1 MPGGEQLHDDADEP
15 QDAADAPSPEA
26 PPPDTES
33 PDTAPSNTASPAT
46 LLADY
51 DRMPRWVPQAIV
63 LFFLGIVA
71 LATTVWLIGKLK
83 DLLIM
88 LLVALFLSFALEPAV
103 NWLQAKGWRRG
114 TGTAFVFALL
124 FIAAALFIYAMGSLL
139 VDQVQNLVDQ
149 APDYIT
155 DIERWVNDTFDAD
168 VNTDDLAEQ
177 FRSGGAANDLA
188 TGLAGNVL
196 SVGATA
202 VGVLF
207 RGLTVLLFTFY
218 LVADGPRLRRAI
230 CSTMRPDRQRE
241 VLRVWEIAIDKT
253 GGYIYSRGL
262 LAFLSAVF
270 HYFAFLFI
278 GVPFPLPL
286 ALWVGVLSQFVPVV
300 GTYLAG
306 ALPIAIALIDQPIEA
321 LWVLVA
327 IFVYQQVEN
336 YLLAPP
342 ITAHTMDIH
351 PAVAFGAVIAGAS
364 ILGPVGALLA
374 LPAGATL
381 QAFVS
386 TYVNRHDVVDTH
398 LTRSTH
404 ERRSVLSVLTAFRR
418 TRRDDPRP
426 TEEPG

>member
-1 MPGGEQLHDDADEP
+1 MPEGDDAGPEDT
-15 QDAADAPSPEA
+15 PST
-26 PPPDTES
+26 PDV
-33 PDTAPSNTASPAT
+33 P
-46 LLADY
+46 DY
-51 DRMPRWVPQAIV
+51 DRMPRWVPRAIA
-63 LFFLGIVA
+63 LFFVGIIA
-71 LATTVWLIGKLK
+71 LATTVWLIGKLRE
-83 DLLIM
+83 LLVM

-103 NWLQAKGWRRG
+103 NWLQARGWRRG
-114 TGTAFVFALL
+114 PGTAAVFAML
-124 FIAAALFIYAMGSLL
+124 FVAGGLFVYAIGSLF

-149 APDYIT
+149 APEYVADVE
-155 DIERWVNDTFDAD
+155 DWANDTFDAD
-168 VNTDDLAEQ
+168 INTDDLTEQ
-177 FRSGGAANDLA
+177 IQSGSANDIA

-196 SVGATA
+196 SVGAQA

-207 RGLTVLLFTFY
+207 RGLTILLFTFY
-218 LVADGPRLRRAI
+218 LVADGPRLRRSI
-230 CSTMRPDRQRE
+230 CSVMRPDRQRE
-241 VLRVWEIAIDKT
+241 VLRVWEIAVDKT

-270 HYFAFLFI
+270 HYLAFLLI

-286 ALWVGVLSQFVPVV
+286 AIWVGVLSQFVPVV

-306 ALPIAIALIDQPIEA
+306 ALPLVIALIDQPIEA
-321 LWVLVA
+321 LWVLIA
-327 IFVYQQVEN
+327 IVVYQQVEN

-386 TYVNRHDVVDTH
+386 TYVNRHDVVETH
-398 LTRSTH
+398 LTKPPREKKRPFLTI
-404 ERRSVLSVLTAFRR
+404 LSSL
-418 TRRDDPRP
+418 RDTPRNSP
-426 TEEPG
+426 HVPGDEAD

>member
-1 MPGGEQLHDDADEP
+1 MPTGDDDGPVEAPDHREE
-15 QDAADAPSPEA
+15 DAA
-26 PPPDTES
+26 
-33 PDTAPSNTASPAT
+33 TAPARDPRID
-46 LLADY
+46 DY
-51 DRMPRWVPQAIV
+51 DRMPRWVPRAIA

-71 LATTVWLIGKLK
+71 LATSVWLIGKLRE
-83 DLLIM
+83 LLVM

-103 NWLQAKGWRRG
+103 NWLQARGWRRG
-114 TGTAFVFALL
+114 TGTAVVFAVL
-124 FIAAALFIYAMGSLL
+124 FVAGGLFVYAIGSLF

-149 APDYIT
+149 APEYVS
-155 DIERWVNDTFDAD
+155 DIEHWVNDTFNAD
-168 VNTDDLAEQ
+168 INTDDLAAQ
-177 FRSGGAANDLA
+177 LQSGSANDIA

-196 SVGATA
+196 SVGAQA

-207 RGLTVLLFTFY
+207 RGLTILLFTFY
-218 LVADGPRLRRAI
+218 LVADGPRLRRSI

-270 HYFAFLFI
+270 HYVAFLII

-286 ALWVGVLSQFVPVV
+286 AIWVGVLSQFVPVV

-306 ALPIAIALIDQPIEA
+306 ALPLVIALIDQPIEA
-321 LWVLVA
+321 LWVLAA
-327 IFVYQQVEN
+327 IVIYQQVEN

-386 TYVNRHDVVDTH
+386 TYVNRHDVVETH
-398 LTRSTH
+398 LTKPPR
-404 ERRSVLSVLTAFRR
+404 ERRPLLTVLSALRA
-418 TRRDDPRP
+418 TRRDGPVV
-426 TEEPG
+426 PGADEGT

>member
-1 MPGGEQLHDDADEP
+1 MREGDDDGPDRSPGPREDET
-15 QDAADAPSPEA
+15 A
-26 PPPDTES
+26 
-33 PDTAPSNTASPAT
+33 TAPARDPRVD
-46 LLADY
+46 DY
-51 DRMPRWVPQAIV
+51 DRMPRWVPRAIA

-71 LATTVWLIGKLK
+71 LATSVWLIGKLRE
-83 DLLIM
+83 LLVM

-103 NWLQAKGWRRG
+103 NWLQARGWRRG
-114 TGTAFVFALL
+114 TGTAVVFAVL
-124 FIAAALFIYAMGSLL
+124 FVAGGLFVYAIGSLF

-149 APDYIT
+149 APEYVA
-155 DIERWVNDTFDAD
+155 DIEHWVNDTFNAD
-168 VNTDDLAEQ
+168 INTDDLADQ
-177 FRSGGAANDLA
+177 LQSGSANDIA

-196 SVGATA
+196 SVGAQA

-218 LVADGPRLRRAI
+218 LVADGPRLRRSI

-270 HYFAFLFI
+270 HYLAFLLI

-286 ALWVGVLSQFVPVV
+286 AIWVGVLSQFVPVV

-306 ALPIAIALIDQPIEA
+306 ALPLVIALIDQPIEA
-321 LWVLVA
+321 LWVLAA
-327 IFVYQQVEN
+327 IVIYQQVEN

-386 TYVNRHDVVDTH
+386 TYVNRHDVVETH
-398 LTRSTH
+398 LTKPPR
-404 ERRSVLSVLTAFRR
+404 ERRPLLTVLSALRA
-418 TRRDDPRP
+418 TRRDDPVV
-426 TEEPG
+426 PGADEGT

>member
-1 MPGGEQLHDDADEP
+1 MPTGDDDGPVEAPDHREE
-15 QDAADAPSPEA
+15 DAA
-26 PPPDTES
+26 
-33 PDTAPSNTASPAT
+33 TARARDPRID
-46 LLADY
+46 DY
-51 DRMPRWVPQAIV
+51 DRMPRWVPRAIA

-71 LATTVWLIGKLK
+71 LATSVWLIGKLRE
-83 DLLIM
+83 LLVM

-103 NWLQAKGWRRG
+103 NWLQARGWRRG
-114 TGTAFVFALL
+114 TGTAVVFAVL
-124 FIAAALFIYAMGSLL
+124 FVAGGLFVYAIGSLF

-149 APDYIT
+149 APEYVS
-155 DIERWVNDTFDAD
+155 DIEHWVNDTFNAD
-168 VNTDDLAEQ
+168 INTDDLAAQ
-177 FRSGGAANDLA
+177 LQSGSANDIA

-196 SVGATA
+196 SVGAQA

-207 RGLTVLLFTFY
+207 RGLTILLFTFY
-218 LVADGPRLRRAI
+218 LVADGPRLRRSI

-270 HYFAFLFI
+270 HYVAFLII

-286 ALWVGVLSQFVPVV
+286 AIWVGVLSQFVPVV

-306 ALPIAIALIDQPIEA
+306 ALPLVIALIDQPIEA
-321 LWVLVA
+321 LWVLAA
-327 IFVYQQVEN
+327 IVIYQQVEN

-386 TYVNRHDVVDTH
+386 TYVNRHDVVETH
-398 LTRSTH
+398 LTKPPR
-404 ERRSVLSVLTAFRR
+404 ERRPLLTVLSALRA
-418 TRRDDPRP
+418 TRRDGPVV
-426 TEEPG
+426 PGADEGT

>member
-1 MPGGEQLHDDADEP
+1 MPGGESVSDEQLP
-15 QDAADAPSPEA
+15 
-26 PPPDTES
+26 
-33 PDTAPSNTASPAT
+33 
-46 LLADY
+46 DY
-51 DRMPRWVPQAIV
+51 DRMPRWVPRAIL

-71 LATTVWLIGKLK
+71 LATAVWLIGKLRE
-83 DLLIM
+83 LLVM

-103 NWLQAKGWRRG
+103 NWLQARGWRRG
-114 TGTAFVFALL
+114 SGTAAVFTLL
-124 FIAAALFIYAMGSLL
+124 FVAAALFVYAMGALL
-139 VDQVQNLVDQ
+139 VDQIQNLVDQ
-149 APDYIT
+149 APEYLT
-155 DIERWVNDTFDAD
+155 DVEQWVNDTFGTDL
-168 VNTDDLAEQ
+168 NTDDLAEQ
-177 FRSGGAANDLA
+177 FQSGGAANDVA

-196 SVGATA
+196 SVGAQA
-202 VGVLF
+202 VSVLF
-207 RGLTVLLFTFY
+207 RALTVLLFTFY

-230 CSTMRPDRQRE
+230 CSTLRPERQRE

-262 LAFLSAVF
+262 LAFVSAVF
-270 HYFAFLFI
+270 HYFAFLLI
-278 GVPFPLPL
+278 GIPFPLPL

-306 ALPIAIALIDQPIEA
+306 ALPIVIALIDNPIDA
-321 LWVLVA
+321 LWVLLA

-386 TYVNRHDVVDTH
+386 TYVNRHDVVETD
-398 LTRSTH
+398 LTKSPR
-404 ERRSVLSVLTAFRR
+404 ERRSLGALFASLRSSGR
-418 TRRDDPRP
+418 NDPR
-426 TEEPG
+426 EGHEAS

>member
-1 MPGGEQLHDDADEP
+1 
-15 QDAADAPSPEA
+15 
-26 PPPDTES
+26 
-33 PDTAPSNTASPAT
+33 
-46 LLADY
+46 
-51 DRMPRWVPQAIV
+51 MPRWVPRAIA
-63 LFFLGIVA
+63 LFFVGIVA
-71 LATTVWLIGKLK
+71 LATAVWLIGKLR

-103 NWLQAKGWRRG
+103 NTLQARGWRRG
-114 TGTAFVFALL
+114 SGTAVVFAVL
-124 FIAAALFIYAMGSLL
+124 FVAATLFVYAMGALL
-139 VDQVQNLVDQ
+139 VDQVQHLVDE
-149 APDYIT
+149 APDYIA
-155 DIERWVNDTFDAD
+155 DVEDWVNETFDAEL
-168 VNTDDLAEQ
+168 NTDDLAEQ
-177 FRSGGAANDLA
+177 FQSGGAANDVA

-202 VGVLF
+202 LSVLF
-207 RGLTVLLFTFY
+207 RALTVLLFTFY

-230 CSTMRPDRQRE
+230 CSTLRPDRQRE

-262 LAFLSAVF
+262 LAFVSAVF
-270 HYFAFLFI
+270 HYFAFLVI
-278 GVPFPLPL
+278 GIPFPLPL

-306 ALPIAIALIDQPIEA
+306 ALPVIIALIDQPIDA
-321 LWVLVA
+321 LWVLLA
-327 IFVYQQVEN
+327 IFVYQQIEN

-386 TYVNRHDVVDTH
+386 TYVNRHDVVETH
-398 LTRSTH
+398 LTKSPR
-404 ERRSVLSVLTAFRR
+404 ERRSLGALLATFKR
-418 TRRDDPRP
+418 TRRSDPREGHESSP
-426 TEEPG
+426 S

>member
-1 MPGGEQLHDDADEP
+1 MAEGDDVAGEAAGGP
-15 QDAADAPSPEA
+15 TPAPIPER
-26 PPPDTES
+26 
-33 PDTAPSNTASPAT
+33 
-46 LLADY
+46 
-51 DRMPRWVPQAIV
+51 DRMPRWVPRAIA
-63 LFFLGIVA
+63 LFFLGFVA
-71 LATTVWLIGKLK
+71 LATSAWLISKLR

-103 NWLQAKGWRRG
+103 NWLQARGWRRG
-114 TGTAFVFALL
+114 TGTAAVFALL
-124 FIAAALFIYAMGSLL
+124 FLATALFVYAIGSLF

-149 APDYIT
+149 APDYVT
-155 DIERWVNDTFDAD
+155 DIEVWVNDTFDAD
-168 VNTDDLAEQ
+168 IDTNDLADQ
-177 FRSGGAANDLA
+177 LQTGSVNDFA

-196 SVGATA
+196 SVGAQA
-202 VGVLF
+202 VSVLF
-207 RGLTVLLFTFY
+207 RGLTILLFTFY

-230 CSTMRPDRQRE
+230 CSVMRPDRQRE

-262 LAFLSAVF
+262 LAFVSALF
-270 HYFAFLFI
+270 HYVAFLII

-286 ALWVGVLSQFVPVV
+286 AIWVGVLSQFVPVV

-306 ALPIAIALIDQPIEA
+306 ALPILIALIDKPIEA
-321 LWVLVA
+321 LWVLAA
-327 IFVYQQVEN
+327 IAVYQQIEN

-364 ILGPVGALLA
+364 MLGPVGALLA

-386 TYVNRHDVVDTH
+386 TYVNRHDVVETH
-398 LTRSTH
+398 LTRSPR
-404 ERRSVLSVLTAFRR
+404 ERRSLRDLLATFRASG
-418 TRRDDPRP
+418 RDDPRAAHD
-426 TEEPG
+426 

>member
-1 MPGGEQLHDDADEP
+1 MPTGDDDGPDETP
-15 QDAADAPSPEA
+15 DHREEDAAAAPA
-26 PPPDTES
+26 GDHRI
-33 PDTAPSNTASPAT
+33 D
-46 LLADY
+46 DY
-51 DRMPRWVPQAIV
+51 DRMPRWVPRAIA

-71 LATTVWLIGKLK
+71 LATSVWLIGKLRE
-83 DLLIM
+83 LLVM

-103 NWLQAKGWRRG
+103 NWLQARGWRRG
-114 TGTAFVFALL
+114 TGTAVVFAVL
-124 FIAAALFIYAMGSLL
+124 FVAGGLFVYAIGSLF

-149 APDYIT
+149 APEYVS
-155 DIERWVNDTFDAD
+155 DIEHWVNDTFNAD
-168 VNTDDLAEQ
+168 INTDDLADQ
-177 FRSGGAANDLA
+177 LQSGSANDIA

-196 SVGATA
+196 SVGAQA

-270 HYFAFLFI
+270 HYLAFLLI

-286 ALWVGVLSQFVPVV
+286 AIWVGVLSQFVPVV

-306 ALPIAIALIDQPIEA
+306 ALPLVIALIDQPIEA
-321 LWVLVA
+321 LWVLIA
-327 IFVYQQVEN
+327 IVVYQQVEN

-386 TYVNRHDVVDTH
+386 TYVNRHDVVETH
-398 LTRSTH
+398 LTKPPR
-404 ERRSVLSVLTAFRR
+404 EKRPFLAVLTSLRT
-418 TRRDDPRP
+418 TRRNDPHVP
-426 TEEPG
+426 DEGSS

>member
-1 MPGGEQLHDDADEP
+1 MPEGDAVGTPET
-15 QDAADAPSPEA
+15 PSTPA
-26 PPPDTES
+26 VPDR
-33 PDTAPSNTASPAT
+33 
-46 LLADY
+46 
-51 DRMPRWVPQAIV
+51 DRMPRWVPRAIA
-63 LFFLGIVA
+63 LFFVGIVA
-71 LATTVWLIGKLK
+71 LATAVWLIGKLR

-103 NWLQAKGWRRG
+103 NWLQARGWRRG
-114 TGTAFVFALL
+114 TGTAAVFALL
-124 FIAAALFIYAMGSLL
+124 FVAAALFVYAIGALF
-139 VDQVQNLVDQ
+139 VDQVQNLVDE
-149 APDYIT
+149 APDYVA
-155 DIERWVNDTFDAD
+155 DIEVWVNDTFDAD
-168 VNTDDLAEQ
+168 INTDDLAEQ
-177 FRSGGAANDLA
+177 LQSGSVNDFA

-196 SVGATA
+196 SVGAQA

-218 LVADGPRLRRAI
+218 LVADGPRLRRSI
-230 CSTMRPDRQRE
+230 CSVMRPDRQRE

-262 LAFLSAVF
+262 LAFVSAAF
-270 HYFAFLFI
+270 HYLAFLII

-286 ALWVGVLSQFVPVV
+286 AIWVGVLSQFVPVV

-306 ALPIAIALIDQPIEA
+306 ALPVIIALIDKPIEA
-321 LWVLVA
+321 VWVLLA
-327 IFVYQQVEN
+327 IFVYQQIEN

-386 TYVNRHDVVDTH
+386 TYVNRHDVVETH
-398 LTRSTH
+398 LTRH
-404 ERRSVLSVLTAFRR
+404 PKERRSIMDLLRTFRA
-418 TRRDDPRP
+418 TGRDDPRAHDADDDDTP
-426 TEEPG
+426 S

>member
-1 MPGGEQLHDDADEP
+1 
-15 QDAADAPSPEA
+15 
-26 PPPDTES
+26 
-33 PDTAPSNTASPAT
+33 
-46 LLADY
+46 
-51 DRMPRWVPQAIV
+51 MPRWVPRAIV
-63 LFFLGIVA
+63 LVFVGIVA
-71 LATTVWLIGKLK
+71 LATTVWLVGKLK
-83 DLLIM
+83 DLLVM

-103 NWLQAKGWRRG
+103 NWLQARGWRRG
-114 TGTAFVFALL
+114 TGTALVFVLL
-124 FIAAALFIYAMGSLL
+124 FVAAALFVYAMGSLL

-155 DIERWVNDTFDAD
+155 DIEHWVNDTFNAD
-168 VNTDDLAEQ
+168 LNTDDLAGQ
-177 FRSGGAANDLA
+177 FQSGGSANDLA

-202 VGVLF
+202 IGVLF
-207 RGLTVLLFTFY
+207 RVLTVLLFTFY

-230 CSTMRPDRQRE
+230 CSLLRPDRQRE

-262 LAFLSAVF
+262 LAFVSAVF
-270 HYFAFLFI
+270 HYFAFLII

-286 ALWVGVLSQFVPVV
+286 AIWVGVLSQFVPVV

-306 ALPIAIALIDQPIEA
+306 ALPIVIALIDKPIEA
-321 LWVLVA
+321 LWVLIA
-327 IFVYQQVEN
+327 IFVYQQIEN

-386 TYVNRHDVVDTH
+386 TYVNRHDVVETD
-398 LTRSTH
+398 LTKTPR
-404 ERRSVLSVLTAFRR
+404 ERRSLLTLLSSLRSTGRN
-418 TRRDDPRP
+418 DPR
-426 TEEPG
+426 EGHEASS